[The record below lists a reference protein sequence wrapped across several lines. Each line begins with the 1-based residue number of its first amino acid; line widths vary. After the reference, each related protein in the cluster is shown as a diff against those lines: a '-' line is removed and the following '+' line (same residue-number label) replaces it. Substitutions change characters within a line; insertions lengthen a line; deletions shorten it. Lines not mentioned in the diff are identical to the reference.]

1 MLIEPRLVNSEA
13 RMEGAQ
19 PELIEIDPFTT
30 ITIAILVLFVG
41 RELVR
46 KSVALRKLTIP
57 DPLAGG
63 LLCAILVTVLTVWW
77 GVKLKFSTE
86 PIDFFLIYFFA
97 AIGLRAKVSD
107 LLTGGKP
114 LIILIIISS
123 VFLGVQNFVGMG
135 AASVYGYP
143 VHTGIIAGSV
153 SLSGGVGTTLA
164 WAPIFASELG
174 VANAQ
179 EIGIACNT
187 VGIVSAC
194 IIGGP
199 IAQYLMKRHKLAGSL
214 STDEAVGQNFKDDG
228 KLNLHY
234 YDVLGA
240 VFFIN
245 MAIFIGYMMYLGLQ
259 EAGVVIPVFV
269 PILVAG
275 IIINNV
281 GRLLFRNYDNVG
293 REKGMA
299 MISDIS
305 LGIFLSIALMTMDL
319 LVVWQFMGFV
329 ALVMSLQIALAISY
343 ALFIVFTSMGK
354 DYDAAVIAAGFGGIA
369 LGSTAT
375 AVLNM
380 TSVTRQFGASPKAFL
395 IVPLTCGFFI
405 DLMNTWVISNL
416 IAL

>member
-1 MLIEPRLVNSEA
+1 MDGVEP
-13 RMEGAQ
+13 Q
-19 PELIEIDPFTT
+19 LIEIDAFTT

-46 KSVALRKLTIP
+46 KNAALRKLTIP

-63 LLCAILVTVLTVWW
+63 LLCAIIVTVLTIWW
-77 GVKLKFSTE
+77 GIKFQFSTE

-107 LLTGGKP
+107 LLKGGKP
-114 LIILIIISS
+114 LIILIIVSS
-123 VFLGVQNFVGMG
+123 VFIGVQNFVGMG
-135 AASVYGYP
+135 AASFYGYP

-153 SLSGGVGTTLA
+153 SLTGGVGTTLA
-164 WAPIFASELG
+164 WAPIFASELN

-187 VGIVSAC
+187 VGIVAAC
-194 IIGGP
+194 VIGGP
-199 IAQYLMKRHKLAGSL
+199 IAQFLMRRHKLAGSVSL
-214 STDEAVGQNFKDDG
+214 DEAVGQNFKDDG

-245 MAIFIGYMMYLGLQ
+245 LAIFFGYILYLGLQ

-269 PILVAG
+269 PILVMG

-281 GRLLFRNYDNVG
+281 GRIFFRNYDNVG

-299 MISDIS
+299 LISDIC
-305 LGIFLSIALMTMDL
+305 LGIFLSIALMTIDL
-319 LVVWQFMGFV
+319 LVVWQFIGFV

-343 ALFIVFTSMGK
+343 AVIIIFRSMGK
-354 DYDAAVIAAGFGGIA
+354 DYDAAVISAGFGGIA

-416 IAL
+416 IAF

>member
-1 MLIEPRLVNSEA
+1 MDGTEV
-13 RMEGAQ
+13 Q
-19 PELIEIDPFTT
+19 LIEIDPFTT
-30 ITIAILVLFVG
+30 ITVAILVLFVG

-46 KSVALRKLTIP
+46 KNEALRKLTIP

-77 GVKLKFSTE
+77 GMKFQFSTE

-123 VFLGVQNFVGMG
+123 VFLGIQNFVGMG
-135 AASVYGYP
+135 AATVYGYP
-143 VHTGIIAGSV
+143 IHTGIIAGSV

-199 IAQYLMKRHKLAGSL
+199 IAQYLMRKHKLAGSH
-214 STDEAVGQNFKDDG
+214 DRNEAVGQNFEDEG
-228 KLNLHY
+228 KLTLHY

-245 MAIFIGYMMYLGLQ
+245 LAIFFGYILYLALK
-259 EAGVVIPVFV
+259 EAGVVIPLFV
-269 PILVAG
+269 PVLVMG
-275 IIINNV
+275 IFINNV
-281 GRLLFRNYDNVG
+281 GRMLFRNYDNLG

-319 LVVWQFMGFV
+319 LIVWQFLGFV
-329 ALVMSLQIALAISY
+329 TLVMSLQIALAICYS
-343 ALFIVFTSMGK
+343 LFIVFPAMGK
-354 DYDAAVIAAGFGGIA
+354 DYDAAVISAGFGGIA

-405 DLMNTWVISNL
+405 DLMNTWIISNL

>member
-1 MLIEPRLVNSEA
+1 MEA
-13 RMEGAQ
+13 VL
-19 PELIEIDPFTT
+19 PELIEIEAFTT

-46 KSVALRKLTIP
+46 RNVTLRKLTIP

-63 LLCAILVTVLTVWW
+63 LVCAIIVTLMTVWW
-77 GVKLKFSTE
+77 GVEIQFSTA
-86 PIDFFLIYFFA
+86 PVDFFLVYFFA
-97 AIGLRAKVSD
+97 TIGLRAKVSD

-114 LIILIIISS
+114 LVILILIAS
-123 VFLGVQNFVGMG
+123 VFLGLQNFVGMG
-135 AASVYGYP
+135 AASFYGYP

-174 VANAQ
+174 VENAQ
-179 EIGIACNT
+179 EIGIAANT

-199 IAQYLMKRHKLAGSL
+199 IAQFLMRKHKLTGSL

-240 VFFIN
+240 VFFTN
-245 MAIFIGYMMYLGLQ
+245 LAIFIGYMMYLALE

-269 PILVAG
+269 PVLVAG
-275 IIINNV
+275 IIINNT
-281 GRLLFRNYDNVG
+281 GRLLFRNYDNAG

-319 LVVWQFMGFV
+319 LAVWEFMGFI
-329 ALVMSLQIALAISY
+329 ALVMSLQITLAIVY
-343 ALFIVFTSMGK
+343 AIFIVFTFMGK
-354 DYDAAVIAAGFGGIA
+354 DYDAAVISAGFGGIA

-405 DLMNTWVISNL
+405 DLMNTWVITKL

>member
-1 MLIEPRLVNSEA
+1 MDGVEP
-13 RMEGAQ
+13 Q
-19 PELIEIDPFTT
+19 LIEIDAFTT

-46 KSVALRKLTIP
+46 KNAALRKLTIP

-63 LLCAILVTVLTVWW
+63 LLCAIIVTVITIWW
-77 GVKLKFSTE
+77 GIKFQFSTE

-107 LLTGGKP
+107 LLKGGKP
-114 LIILIIISS
+114 LIILIIVSS
-123 VFLGVQNFVGMG
+123 VFIGVQNFVGMG
-135 AASVYGYP
+135 AASFYGYP

-153 SLSGGVGTTLA
+153 SLTGGVGTTLA
-164 WAPIFASELG
+164 WAPIFASELN

-187 VGIVSAC
+187 VGIVAAC
-194 IIGGP
+194 VIGGP
-199 IAQYLMKRHKLAGSL
+199 IAQFLMRRHKLAGSVSL
-214 STDEAVGQNFKDDG
+214 DEAVGQNFKDDG

-245 MAIFIGYMMYLGLQ
+245 LAIFFGYILYLGLQ

-269 PILVAG
+269 PILVMG

-281 GRLLFRNYDNVG
+281 GRIFFRNYDNVG

-299 MISDIS
+299 LISDIC
-305 LGIFLSIALMTMDL
+305 LGIFLSIALMTIDL
-319 LVVWQFMGFV
+319 LVVWQFIGFV
-329 ALVMSLQIALAISY
+329 ALVMSLQIALAISC
-343 ALFIVFTSMGK
+343 AVIIIFRSMGK
-354 DYDAAVIAAGFGGIA
+354 DYDAAVISAGFGGIA

-416 IAL
+416 IAF